1 MWSDGEPIDPSPS
14 IDQAINGGFP
24 DYKTSIVGNGVD
36 GRELATAR
44 WGMPSSQ
51 HALMEAT
58 KKRPGKLGSQ
68 GQVGRLQGIAAADGA
83 GRRHDQYP

>member
-1 MWSDGEPIDPSPS
+1 MCNLYS
-14 IDQAINGGFP
+14 ITTNQAAIIALFRVVNRYVGNLAPMPGVFP
-24 DYKTSIVGNGVD
+24 DYKAPVVRNGAE

-58 KKRPGKLGSQ
+58 LPIRF
-68 GQVGRLQGIAAADGA
+68 VATHVA
-83 GRRHDQYP
+83 GWVQSPL